1 MDRLLAQLFPSLTET
16 VGTILF
22 IIVAT
27 ALIELIVYL
36 VLGRIFKSRNLLVWM
51 LIAPAA
57 VGLAILIVYPLLWEM
72 RL

>member
-36 VLGRIFKSRNLLVWM
+36 VMGRIFKSRHLLVWM
-51 LIAPAA
+51 LIAPPPSAW
-57 VGLAILIVYPLLWEM
+57 PS
-72 RL
+72 